1 MGIIIKQ
8 SIKGSIWSYLG
19 VGIGFITTAYLFPN
33 YLTTDTIGL
42 FSLLLAWSVLFAQL
56 SSLGFQGITGRL
68 FPWFRNKEN
77 NHNGYLFIAFAVMF
91 LGFSLFLILF
101 WFMNSWLVESNLE
114 KSKLFADY
122 LYLLIPLTFF
132 TLLFTQ
138 LDVFNKLL
146 YDAVF
151 GTFLQ
156 EFLQRLLILLA
167 TLLFVFRF
175 INIHQLILAY
185 AALVSAK
192 GVIIFVYLLMKKEIS
207 FRPQLQFVKPTLRKE
222 MISVGLFSILTGLGS
237 NIVFNIDKI
246 LINQMLGLSQTGVY
260 TIAFFFGTLVII
272 PSRTLLRISGTLIAD
287 AFKRKDLGYIADIYR
302 RSCLNQFIIGAFLFG
317 GIWINIDNILVILGP
332 DYEGAKWVVFFIG
345 LGYLVDMMTGANA
358 QIIAFSKHYRVALYF
373 ILILIILVV
382 ATMFILVPLWGIT
395 GAAVAIAASITAN
408 NFMRFL
414 FLKLKYNMQPFDRK
428 ILVAG
433 FVFVFSVLVSNLI
446 PQVQL
451 LPDIFLR
458 STLFTIIFAALTVGL
473 KISEDVEQMK
483 IKWINK
489 LLKN

>member
-1 MGIIIKQ
+1 
-8 SIKGSIWSYLG
+8 
-19 VGIGFITTAYLFPN
+19 
-33 YLTTDTIGL
+33 
-42 FSLLLAWSVLFAQL
+42 
-56 SSLGFQGITGRL
+56 
-68 FPWFRNKEN
+68 
-77 NHNGYLFIAFAVMF
+77 
-91 LGFSLFLILF
+91 
-101 WFMNSWLVESNLE
+101 
-114 KSKLFADY
+114 
-122 LYLLIPLTFF
+122 
-132 TLLFTQ
+132 
-138 LDVFNKLL
+138 
-146 YDAVF
+146 
-151 GTFLQ
+151 
-156 EFLQRLLILLA
+156 
-167 TLLFVFRF
+167 
-175 INIHQLILAY
+175 
-185 AALVSAK
+185 
-192 GVIIFVYLLMKKEIS
+192 
-207 FRPQLQFVKPTLRKE
+207 

-395 GAAVAIAASITAN
+395 GAAIAIAASITAN